1 MKKILVSALVL
12 GVVFAGGILT
22 GRQTVKA
29 ENKVVV
35 SDVNREGNK
44 VITDYSDGS
53 WSVVNEKEGIYVFQ
67 PVDLGD
73 WDYECKDMKE
83 LKNIISTYL
92 SMKNEGTF

>member
-12 GVVFAGGILT
+12 GVVFTGGILT